1 MPKGSISNSN
11 NQTPLTALLSPGQNT
26 GCATVTKRKKER
38 KSEKNM
44 IKGAM

>member
-26 GCATVTKRKKER
+26 GCATVTKERKKE
-38 KSEKNM
+38 KVK
-44 IKGAM
+44 KT